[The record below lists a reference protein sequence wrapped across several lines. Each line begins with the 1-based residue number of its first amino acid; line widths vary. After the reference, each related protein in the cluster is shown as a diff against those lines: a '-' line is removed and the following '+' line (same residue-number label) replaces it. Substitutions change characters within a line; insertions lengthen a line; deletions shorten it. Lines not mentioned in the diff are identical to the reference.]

1 MQTVNYN
8 FVISVIFKTAA
19 AAILD
24 FQIFEI
30 FLRTIPCRGPMC
42 VTMPNFIKIG
52 HTIAK
57 IWRLY
62 GFQNGGRPPYW
73 ICEIHFLT
81 VGEVKR
87 TILHQHTKYNTK
99 IQYKICKA
107 PCCRGFRGAGE
118 QDS

>member
-24 FQIFEI
+24 FQIFE
-30 FLRTIPCRGPMC
+30 FFYGRSPVGSQCASPCQISSKS
-42 VTMPNFIKIG
+42 VTRLQRYGDYTVFKMAAVRHIGFVKFI
-52 HTIAK
+52 
-57 IWRLY
+57 
-62 GFQNGGRPPYW
+62 
-73 ICEIHFLT
+73 FLT

-107 PCCRGFRGAGE
+107 PCCRGFRGVGE